1 MFAITAT
8 GNIFH
13 KTLQDAQ
20 KKEKKSD
27 EFSSHIEG

>member
-8 GNIFH
+8 GNIFQ

-20 KKEKKSD
+20 KKKKSD